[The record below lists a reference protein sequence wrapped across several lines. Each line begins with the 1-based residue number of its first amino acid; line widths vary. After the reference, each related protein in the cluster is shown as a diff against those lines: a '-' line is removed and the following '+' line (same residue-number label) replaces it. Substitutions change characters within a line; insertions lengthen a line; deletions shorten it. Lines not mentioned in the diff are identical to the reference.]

1 MHRRLLPG
9 DYTEYLKVQRIHRK
23 RLPHPSEGRGDKF
36 ASILQKLSEKKSQE
50 SLSSYVRIGTP
61 PLSGRS
67 GGALSTHLPR
77 WNRAFLKIIA
87 SERGG
92 NYPWWGL
99 YNLTLTPSVRVQNCV
114 KNTYQNI
121 HIIKAITKH
130 APFFMRFCNILL
142 IEISD
147 SLPLKNKYI
156 RFQNYNPPS
165 QNLILFSTQTSSFL
179 C

>member
-1 MHRRLLPG
+1 MNFDFLSLYVLWGRHPLL
-9 DYTEYLKVQRIHRK
+9 
-23 RLPHPSEGRGDKF
+23 SEGLGEAF
-36 ASILQKLSEKKSQE
+36 VYSF
-50 SLSSYVRIGTP
+50 
-61 PLSGRS
+61 
-67 GGALSTHLPR
+67 PR

-87 SERGG
+87 SERGD
-92 NYPWWGL
+92 NYPWRGF
-99 YNLTLTPSVRVQNCV
+99 YNLTLTPPVSVQNCV

-130 APFFMRFCNILL
+130 APLFMQFLQYPPNRDLGFPSF
-142 IEISD
+142 E
-147 SLPLKNKYI
+147 NKYI